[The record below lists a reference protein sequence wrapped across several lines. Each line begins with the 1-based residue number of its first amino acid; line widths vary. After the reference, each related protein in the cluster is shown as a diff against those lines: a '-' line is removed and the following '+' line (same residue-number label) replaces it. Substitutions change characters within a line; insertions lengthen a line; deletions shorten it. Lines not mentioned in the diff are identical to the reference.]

1 MNSLKY
7 TDYMFGNCYNLPFI
21 NLTFLQ
27 NAFQWESANGM
38 FEGCTSLTNIEIFIR
53 NQVSLKSSEKMFKE
67 YINIKSINLEGL
79 NTTNT
84 FSISEMFCD
93 CQRLEYLN
101 IINSNTFR
109 DSKGAN
115 IFKDVPNNV
124 TIVYTPKIASYNVL
138 KQIQDLISNPS

>member
-27 NAFQWESANGM
+27 NAFQWESAIGM
-38 FEGCTSLTNIEIFIR
+38 FENCTSLTNIEIFIR
-53 NQVSLKSSEKMFKE
+53 NQVPLKTTEKMFKE
-67 YINIKSINLEGL
+67 CINIKSINLEGL

-84 FSISEMFCD
+84 FSISEMFYG

-101 IINSNTFR
+101 MINF
-109 DSKGAN
+109 
-115 IFKDVPNNV
+115 
-124 TIVYTPKIASYNVL
+124 
-138 KQIQDLISNPS
+138 